1 MEYYVIYD
9 NNDNLI
15 ALCEDL
21 DELSKFVNRR
31 KRELKYRFKNKDIFY
46 IQVPNLLKIYKFN
59 WGFVV
64 PQFFLC
70 YSFIK
75 KGECNYE

>member
-9 NNDNLI
+9 KNDNLI

-31 KRELKYRFKNKDIFY
+31 KKELKYRFKNKDIFY
-46 IQVPNLLKIYKFN
+46 IQVPNLLKIYKFS
-59 WGFVV
+59 WGLVV
-64 PQFFLC
+64 PRLFLC
-70 YSFIK
+70 YSYK
-75 KGECNYE
+75 